1 MRLFPKLLLSFLTV
15 AAVGVG
21 VVAWAANQAAT
32 REVRGFMVQGGMVT
46 EAGLVQELAAFYQG
60 RGAWDGVEA
69 VLNDAR
75 HGGAGMMMG
84 QQILVA
90 DAAGRVVADTAGQ
103 RLGETLAAE
112 VLGAGQPI
120 VAQGRQVGTL
130 LARAGMGAGRLDGPA
145 QTAADLVVARVNRS
159 IWLAAVAAG
168 AAAVVIGGALAYG
181 LVRPMR
187 RLTAATGAIARGD
200 LTQRVAVSARD
211 EIGDLAASFN
221 AMAADLQKA
230 ERLRREMVAD
240 IAHELR
246 NPLAVLR
253 GSLEAVTDGVLP
265 PTAENLQPLLD
276 QTQLLSRLVDDLRTL
291 ALADAGQLALQ
302 CQPVSPAEVARAS
315 VAQFAPQAA
324 ARPVTL
330 SLELAPDL
338 PATVA
343 LDRERIGQVLG
354 NLLANALRHTPEG
367 GRVTVACA
375 PAGAAGGVQFTV
387 ADTGAGIPPEALAH
401 IFERFYRADR
411 GRARSDGGTGL
422 GLAIARQ
429 LVEAHGGQIWA
440 ESAPGAGTRVAFS
453 LPGG

>member
-168 AAAVVIGGALAYG
+168 AAAVVIGGALA
-181 LVRPMR
+181 
-187 RLTAATGAIARGD
+187 
-200 LTQRVAVSARD
+200 
-211 EIGDLAASFN
+211 
-221 AMAADLQKA
+221 
-230 ERLRREMVAD
+230 
-240 IAHELR
+240 
-246 NPLAVLR
+246 
-253 GSLEAVTDGVLP
+253 
-265 PTAENLQPLLD
+265 
-276 QTQLLSRLVDDLRTL
+276 
-291 ALADAGQLALQ
+291 
-302 CQPVSPAEVARAS
+302 
-315 VAQFAPQAA
+315 
-324 ARPVTL
+324 
-330 SLELAPDL
+330 
-338 PATVA
+338 
-343 LDRERIGQVLG
+343 
-354 NLLANALRHTPEG
+354 
-367 GRVTVACA
+367 
-375 PAGAAGGVQFTV
+375 
-387 ADTGAGIPPEALAH
+387 
-401 IFERFYRADR
+401 
-411 GRARSDGGTGL
+411 
-422 GLAIARQ
+422 
-429 LVEAHGGQIWA
+429 
-440 ESAPGAGTRVAFS
+440 
-453 LPGG
+453 